1 MSQEPGTA
9 SAEMASKQPAADRKQ
24 SRRALFAGAAGAG
37 VGAVAAT
44 VLAGAQPAS
53 AATGDNCL
61 LGESN
66 TESSTTSISTSS
78 GTGLNGTTSDSS
90 GAGISGTDA
99 SSGGAVG
106 VSGGSANG
114 TGVIGTSTNGIGVLG
129 STSGNGQPA
138 VDGEDTS
145 SGGGTGVSGNSTNG
159 TGVFGTSTNG
169 TGMQGSTSG
178 TGQSG
183 VFGVDTSSGG
193 GAGVFGT
200 STNGTGVQGSTSGTG
215 QSGVVGLDASSGG
228 GTGVRGTSTHGTGV
242 QAASSAGTA
251 LAVTGKVTFSR
262 SGTATVAAGKTSVTV
277 TLAGVT
283 KSSMILATIQ
293 QTAGRIAVSS
303 DDPAG
308 TRNGQTLLGPC
319 TEHRAG
325 IATGNPRT
333 GSARCAMAGSGRRG
347 RWTTVRSVEIFS
359 YPERAAADPEDH
371 AIRAMPAWP
380 GHRGAGGQR
389 AAVLQ
394 LLQ

>member
-1 MSQEPGTA
+1 
-9 SAEMASKQPAADRKQ
+9 MASKQPAADRKQ

-169 TGMQGSTSG
+169 TGM
-178 TGQSG
+178 
-183 VFGVDTSSGG
+183 
-193 GAGVFGT
+193 
-200 STNGTGVQGSTSGTG
+200 QGSTSGTG